1 MKFKKFVV
9 SLLVLCI
16 LFSSIP
22 YSVAAYPSLKEGSY
36 ADWVDRIDEMP
47 SYATDLY
54 DWFSENSK
62 EGGAL
67 RTGVTDTLLP
77 DTNNEYAHLVTKIV
91 KNNISF
97 NYDESD
103 TTDDKFAILKAAT
116 KDEIKSAKDETIE
129 YVEAIYAAFD
139 RDNPEVFWLNGS
151 YSCISYTS
159 YSFSDYT
166 TQLKGVGKYEVNV
179 YLLINTPDFDI
190 RHPNYRSADLIN
202 KECENLEKSINTI
215 LSGDYPA
222 NGSYLDKVKY
232 FNNYLTVNN
241 EFNTSTNLDKIDS
254 SYCRTCLGALYGSVG
269 SNGPVCSGYSKAF
282 NVLCD
287 RVGIPCVLVDG
298 QANSGGTI
306 SGHMWNYVQMENGN
320 WYAIDVTWNDPMVN
334 GITGAE
340 TGYESEI
347 YFLVGNKTMIDGLS
361 FIESHPPTNS
371 FFVDGLCFTNGPVL
385 SDFTYVEDSAQEEF
399 GKIKSASLL
408 LGQELTLIFKVQVSE
423 AYKNP
428 YLKVTREGETI
439 ILSSFTMNDS
449 FLEFNYYFSN
459 PSLIGDS
466 LRVELYCG
474 DELLDVIENY
484 SVVSYCERMSNKEI
498 SNEFKLLLA
507 DVLEYGASYQL
518 YRNYK
523 VDNLMNSKVNLIPS
537 VFDQVTSTD
546 TEISKSYSENDY
558 FKSATLVCN
567 DKIDFIFKFVTD
579 DIDTINISINNKF
592 YGKKD
597 FYCEDKINNIYSIRS
612 DALSATQLNDI
623 CFVELYDN
631 NKHIQSLKYS
641 VKSYVYKFQNQKDD
655 NNELTALANVV
666 RSLYN
671 YGKSSKAYWLS
682 VE

>member
-1 MKFKKFVV
+1 MKFKKFIV
-9 SLLVLCI
+9 SLLVLSI
-16 LFSSIP
+16 VLTSVPFS
-22 YSVAAYPSLKEGSY
+22 VFAKATLKEGSY
-36 ADWVDRIDEMP
+36 QDWVDRIDNTP
-47 SYATDLY
+47 QYATDLY
-54 DWFSENSK
+54 NWLSDNSQ

-77 DTNNEYAHLVTKIV
+77 HTNNEYAYLVTKVI
-91 KNNISF
+91 KDNINF
-97 NYDESD
+97 NYNKDATRDE
-103 TTDDKFAILKAAT
+103 KFNILKAAT
-116 KDEIKSAKDETIE
+116 KEEIQLAKDDIID
-129 YVEAIYAAFD
+129 YVEAIYAAFE
-139 RDNPEVFWLNGS
+139 RDNPQVFWLVGS
-151 YSCISYTS
+151 YSCITYTS
-159 YSFSDYT
+159 HSFADYT
-166 TQLKGVGKYEVNV
+166 SEYRGVGKYEVSV
-179 YLLINTPDFDI
+179 YFLIKTPDFDI
-190 RHPNYRSADLIN
+190 RHPNYSSADLIN
-202 KECENLEKSINTI
+202 KECLNLENRINTI
-215 LSGDYPA
+215 LSGDYPQ
-222 NGSYLDKVKY
+222 NGSYFDKLKY
-232 FNNYLTVNN
+232 FNTFLTNTN
-241 EFNTSTNLDKIDS
+241 AFNTSADLDSIDS
-254 SYCRTCLGALYGSVG
+254 SYCRTCLSALYGSVG
-269 SNGPVCSGYSKAF
+269 KNGPVCSGYSKALK
-282 NVLCD
+282 VLCD
-287 RVGIPCVLVDG
+287 KVGIPCVLVDG
-298 QANSGGTI
+298 QANSGGSI
-306 SGHMWNYVQMENGN
+306 SGHMWNYVQMENGS
-320 WYAIDVTWNDPMVN
+320 WYAVDVSWNDPLVY
-334 GITGAE
+334 GITGAKS
-340 TGYESEI
+340 GYESET
-347 YFLVGNKTMIDGLS
+347 YFLVGNTTVIDGLT

-371 FFVDGLCFTNGPVL
+371 FFVGGLCFTNGPVL
-385 SDFTYVEDSAQEEF
+385 SDFTYVEDSTQEEF

-423 AYKNP
+423 GYKNP
-428 YLKVTREGETI
+428 FLKITREGETI

-449 FLEFNYYFSN
+449 LLEFNYYFSN

-498 SNEFKLLLA
+498 SNELKLLLA

-592 YGKKD
+592 YSKKD

-641 VKSYVYKFQNQKDD
+641 VKSYVYKFQNQIDD